1 MSSIGTGYDLS
12 ASQFSPD
19 GRVFQVEYAQ
29 KAVENSGSVV
39 GLKCKDGVV
48 FGVEKLVKS
57 KLYEL
62 SSNRRIFTIDTHIGM
77 AVAGLL
83 ADARKIV
90 SVARKEA
97 ADYRSD
103 YGSEIPL
110 KFLASRVASHV
121 HTYTLYSFLRPFG
134 CGVMLSSI
142 GQSGPELYL
151 IDPSGVTW
159 GYHGCAIGK
168 AKQAAKTAIEK
179 LKLTE
184 LTSEEA
190 VKEIAKI
197 IYTVHDEV
205 KDKNFVLEMSW
216 ITEATGGK
224 HQWIPEEIIDAAE
237 KHAKESA
244 MEEDSSDDDDDL

>member
-1 MSSIGTGYDLS
+1 MS

-39 GLKCKDGVV
+39 GIKCKDGVV

-62 SSNRRIFTIDTHIGM
+62 TSNRRIFTIDTHVGM

-90 SVARKEA
+90 KVAREEA
-97 ADYRSD
+97 SKYRSE

-110 KFLASRVASHV
+110 KLLASRVAAHV

-142 GQSGPELYL
+142 GQSGPELYVV
-151 IDPSGVTW
+151 DPSGVTW

-179 LKLTE
+179 LKVSE
-184 LTSEEA
+184 LTTEEA

-197 IYTVHDEV
+197 IHTVHDEV

-216 ITEATGGK
+216 VSEATNGK
-224 HQWIPEEIIDAAE
+224 HQWVPQEIVEAAE
-237 KHAKESA
+237 KHAKET
-244 MEEDSSDDDDDL
+244 MEEDSSEDDEDL

>member
-12 ASQFSPD
+12 ASHFSPD

-39 GLKCKDGVV
+39 GIKCKDGVV

-62 SSNRRIFTIDTHIGM
+62 SSNRRIFTIDTHVGM

-90 SVARKEA
+90 TIARDEA
-97 ADYRSD
+97 SNYRSD

-110 KFLASRVASHV
+110 KLLASRVASYVHV
-121 HTYTLYSFLRPFG
+121 YTLYSFLRPFG
-134 CGVMLSSI
+134 CGVMLSSL

-168 AKQAAKTAIEK
+168 AKQAARTAIEK
-179 LKLTE
+179 LKVSE
-184 LTSEEA
+184 LTAEEA

-197 IYTVHDEV
+197 IHTVHDEV
-205 KDKNFVLEMSW
+205 KDKSFVLEMSW
-216 ITEATGGK
+216 VTEATNGK
-224 HQWIPEEIIDAAE
+224 HQWVPKDIIDSAE
-237 KHAKESA
+237 KHAKDT
-244 MEEDSSDDDDDL
+244 MEEDSSEDDEDL

>member
-29 KAVENSGSVV
+29 KAVENSGTVV
-39 GLKCKDGVV
+39 GIKCKDGVV

-62 SSNRRIFTIDTHIGM
+62 SSNRRIFTIDTHVGM

-83 ADARKIV
+83 SDARKIV
-90 SVARKEA
+90 TVARNEA
-97 ADYRSD
+97 AKYRSD
-103 YGSEIPL
+103 YGSNIPL
-110 KFLASRVASHV
+110 KLLASRVASHV
-121 HTYTLYSFLRPFG
+121 HVYTLYGSLRPFG
-134 CGVMLSSI
+134 CSVMLNSV

-151 IDPSGVTW
+151 VDPSGVTW

-168 AKQAAKTAIEK
+168 AKQAARTAIEK
-179 LKLTE
+179 LKISDLTA
-184 LTSEEA
+184 EEA

-197 IYTVHDEV
+197 IHTVHDEV
-205 KDKNFVLEMSW
+205 KDKSFVLEMSW
-216 ITEATGGK
+216 VTEATNGK
-224 HQWIPEEIIDAAE
+224 HQWVPKDIIEAAD
-237 KHAKESA
+237 KHAKET
-244 MEEDSSDDDDDL
+244 MEEDSSEDDEDL